1 MKEYIVSLNV
11 RSRVLDLAEI
21 IRLMGAEPSG
31 SHVKG
36 DLNAKG
42 NACYASNFWCLNAEV
57 EEDATID
64 AQLDFIEAKLTQK
77 WLGHDPQLLGDLEI
91 WVSVGVMYDTY
102 TASVML
108 SSKLIRF
115 ANDLG
120 AGIEVSTYPTEFDQ
134 INSLDLSLDRTTGRP
149 SSDI

>member
-42 NACYASNFWCLNAEV
+42 NACYVSNFWWVTAEAG
-57 EEDATID
+57 EDATVD
-64 AQLDFIEAKLTQK
+64 AQLDFIAAKLTRRQ
-77 WLGHDPQLLGDLEI
+77 LGHDPQLLGELEI

-120 AGIEVSTYPTEFDQ
+120 AGIEVSTYPT
-134 INSLDLSLDRTTGRP
+134 SAST
-149 SSDI
+149 